1 MNISFSLL
9 LPSTFKEENMLP
21 AFWMIFQGLVVNDWD
36 AVYKVPEVCKVD
48 VPALYT
54 VYKEDAITKP
64 WMVHH
69 TLYYTSHQQ
78 CGDDPYRQLS
88 DRDDHHQVI
97 QSTIRL

>member
-1 MNISFSLL
+1 MIISFSLL
-9 LPSTFKEENMLP
+9 LTSTFKEENMLP

-48 VPALYT
+48 VPALYM
-54 VYKEDAITKP
+54 YKEDAITKP

-78 CGDDPYRQLS
+78 QGRPLQTA
-88 DRDDHHQVI
+88 Q
-97 QSTIRL
+97 